1 MNGLKKT
8 RISSQPNDSI
18 HHIAS
23 TKMENKEKAR
33 ILAIDYGAKRVGLAI
48 TDPLRIFAYPL
59 VTLKRDKNF
68 WNDLE
73 QVFKNYDIETIVLGY
88 PLKEDGTRSSSTELI
103 EKFKKE
109 LEKKKSIKII
119 LVDERY
125 SSSIAK
131 ERILESV
138 PSKKKRRDKKLV
150 DMNAAAVFLQDYL
163 EMNE

>member
-1 MNGLKKT
+1 
-8 RISSQPNDSI
+8 
-18 HHIAS
+18 
-23 TKMENKEKAR
+23 MENQEKAR

-48 TDPLRIFAYPL
+48 TDPLRMFAYPL
-59 VTLKRDKNF
+59 VTINRDKNF
-68 WNDLE
+68 WNNLE
-73 QVFKNYDIETIVLGY
+73 QVFKDYNIETIVLGY

-103 EKFKKE
+103 ERFKKE

-138 PSKKKRRDKKLV
+138 PSRKKRRDKKLV

>member
-1 MNGLKKT
+1 M
-8 RISSQPNDSI
+8 
-18 HHIAS
+18 
-23 TKMENKEKAR
+23 EKAR
-33 ILAIDYGAKRVGLAI
+33 LLAIDYGIKRVGLAI
-48 TDPLRIFAYPL
+48 TDPLRMFAYPL
-59 VTLKRDKNF
+59 ITIDRNKNF
-68 WNDLE
+68 WQNLE
-73 QVFKNYDIETIVLGY
+73 QVFQDYDIETIVLGY

-109 LEKKKSIKII
+109 LEKRKKIKIV

-138 PSKKKRRDKKLV
+138 PSRKKRRDKKLV

>member
-1 MNGLKKT
+1 M
-8 RISSQPNDSI
+8 
-18 HHIAS
+18 
-23 TKMENKEKAR
+23 EKAR
-33 ILAIDYGAKRVGLAI
+33 ILAIDYGIKRVGLAI
-48 TDPLRIFAYPL
+48 TDPLRMFAYPL
-59 VTLKRDKNF
+59 ITINRDKNF
-68 WNDLE
+68 WNNLE
-73 QVFKNYDIETIVLGY
+73 QVFKDYNVETIVLGY

-109 LEKKKSIKII
+109 LEKRKTIKIV

-163 EMNE
+163 DMND

>member
-1 MNGLKKT
+1 
-8 RISSQPNDSI
+8 
-18 HHIAS
+18 
-23 TKMENKEKAR
+23 MENQEKAR

-59 VTLKRDKNF
+59 MTIKRDKNF
-68 WNDLE
+68 WNNLE
-73 QVFKNYDIETIVLGY
+73 QVFRDYNIENIVLGY

>member
-1 MNGLKKT
+1 MG
-8 RISSQPNDSI
+8 
-18 HHIAS
+18 
-23 TKMENKEKAR
+23 NKEKAR

-59 VTLKRDKNF
+59 MTLKRDKNF

-138 PSKKKRRDKKLV
+138 PSRKKRRDKKLV

>member
-1 MNGLKKT
+1 
-8 RISSQPNDSI
+8 
-18 HHIAS
+18 
-23 TKMENKEKAR
+23 MENKEKAR

-59 VTLKRDKNF
+59 MTLKRDKNF

>member
-1 MNGLKKT
+1 
-8 RISSQPNDSI
+8 
-18 HHIAS
+18 
-23 TKMENKEKAR
+23 MENKEKTR

-59 VTLKRDKNF
+59 MTIKRDKNF